1 MLFGLTSCFES
12 SFLEAWLLEQN
23 CKSCFLEEKDLSVKA
38 QTALLGWLLLL
49 NTKIIHV
56 GKRKTKQKQNETKK
70 QEAHIKVW
78 DGDFKRR
85 EDCRRY
91 KF

>member
-56 GKRKTKQKQNETKK
+56 GKRKNKTKTK
-70 QEAHIKVW
+70 
-78 DGDFKRR
+78 
-85 EDCRRY
+85 
-91 KF
+91 